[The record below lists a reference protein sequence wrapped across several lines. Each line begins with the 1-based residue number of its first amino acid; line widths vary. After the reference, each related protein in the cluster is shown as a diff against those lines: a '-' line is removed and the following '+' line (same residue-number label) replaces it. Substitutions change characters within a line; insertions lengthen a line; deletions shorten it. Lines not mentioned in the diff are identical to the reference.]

1 MDPREIL
8 FQEKEGAE
16 RSKDASLA
24 VRVSVRAHSQGTSRG
39 IQPGLI
45 IKKAGEMTG
54 IRFGAVNYAKEV
66 SGFQLGLVNIC
77 ENLMDCR

>member
-1 MDPREIL
+1 MDSRGIL

-24 VRVSVRAHSQGTSRG
+24 VRVSVRAHLHGTSRG
-39 IQPGLI
+39 IQPRLI
-45 IKKAGEMTG
+45 INEAREMTG

-66 SGFQLGLVNIC
+66 SGFSWGW
-77 ENLMDCR
+77 